1 MRCIC
6 QIFFLAVATATAVP
20 TLAGPPAFANPGR
33 KPSAPPA
40 RVVPKPVLQIQPRF
54 NPPQGP
60 RTVSPRFPIGR
71 PGTPMVKPTV
81 PVFKPT
87 IRPTQP
93 TFKPT
98 GPLVRP
104 TPPAIRPNVPTVT
117 VPSPGIAQPLIGRRE
132 FVPKDRAQAPQPG
145 PIGQA
150 IDQAVDGRK
159 PVFAP
164 RRRVP
169 LEFAP
174 QMRVPLDT
182 AAGGAVQPGD
192 LVRIREDLDRDN
204 DGVVDAFEPGNLP
217 VLDEGHAGGGDGAAN
232 PPVAGD
238 PGAAGPTAWDW
249 VAIGLSAAA
258 LADSLADRGG
268 GFVNGGVVVERPI
281 VQTVPVAE
289 TVVIRDQPV
298 VVHEERIVVQEQP
311 VVVHE
316 EPVVVPDEQVTV
328 AEQPDVTAIG
338 EPAVVETPAPAAAQP
353 RPQLR
358 VGTAFELPAK
368 GLGAKPG
375 RVAVK
380 VGAVIL
386 ECPVSNWND
395 GGLRATVAEMTLA
408 AATPADLIVAL
419 ADGAVAA
426 RIPVDLLPAA
436 VQVAGRSE

>member
-1 MRCIC
+1 MRCIH

-20 TLAGPPAFANPGR
+20 TLAGPPALANPGR
-33 KPSAPPA
+33 KPIAPPA
-40 RVVPKPVLQIQPRF
+40 RVTPKPVLQIQPRF
-54 NPPQGP
+54 NPPQGS

-98 GPLVRP
+98 APLVRP

-117 VPSPGIAQPLIGRRE
+117 VPSPGLAQPL
-132 FVPKDRAQAPQPG
+132 
-145 PIGQA
+145 
-150 IDQAVDGRK
+150 
-159 PVFAP
+159 FAP
-164 RRRVP
+164 RRIP
-169 LEFAP
+169 LVFPPEGG
-174 QMRVPLDT
+174 V
-182 AAGGAVQPGD
+182 AAMAAAAAAAAVQPGVD
-192 LVRIREDLDRDN
+192 TLRIREDLDRDN

-316 EPVVVPDEQVTV
+316 ESVVVPDEQVTV

-338 EPAVVETPAPAAAQP
+338 EPTVVETPAPAAAQP

>member
-1 MRCIC
+1 MRCIH

-20 TLAGPPAFANPGR
+20 TLAGPPALANPGR
-33 KPSAPPA
+33 KPIAPPA
-40 RVVPKPVLQIQPRF
+40 RVTPKPVLQIQPRF
-54 NPPQGP
+54 NPPQGS

-98 GPLVRP
+98 APLVRP

-117 VPSPGIAQPLIGRRE
+117 VPSPGLAQPL
-132 FVPKDRAQAPQPG
+132 
-145 PIGQA
+145 
-150 IDQAVDGRK
+150 
-159 PVFAP
+159 FAP
-164 RRRVP
+164 RRIP
-169 LEFAP
+169 LVFPPEGG
-174 QMRVPLDT
+174 V
-182 AAGGAVQPGD
+182 AAMAAAAAVQPSD
-192 LVRIREDLDRDN
+192 LVREDRIREDL
-204 DGVVDAFEPGNLP
+204 GPGNLP

-338 EPAVVETPAPAAAQP
+338 EPTVVETPAPAAAQP

>member
-54 NPPQGP
+54 NPPQGS

-98 GPLVRP
+98 APLVRP

-117 VPSPGIAQPLIGRRE
+117 VPSPGLAQPL
-132 FVPKDRAQAPQPG
+132 
-145 PIGQA
+145 
-150 IDQAVDGRK
+150 
-159 PVFAP
+159 FAP
-164 RRRVP
+164 RRIP
-169 LEFAP
+169 LVFPPEGG
-174 QMRVPLDT
+174 V
-182 AAGGAVQPGD
+182 AAMAAAAAVQPSD
-192 LVRIREDLDRDN
+192 LVREDRIREDL
-204 DGVVDAFEPGNLP
+204 GPGNLP

-316 EPVVVPDEQVTV
+316 EPVVVLDEQVTV

-338 EPAVVETPAPAAAQP
+338 EPTVVETPAPAAAQP

>member
-1 MRCIC
+1 MRCIR

-98 GPLVRP
+98 TPLVRP

-117 VPSPGIAQPLIGRRE
+117 VPSPGLAQPL
-132 FVPKDRAQAPQPG
+132 
-145 PIGQA
+145 
-150 IDQAVDGRK
+150 
-159 PVFAP
+159 FAP
-164 RRRVP
+164 RRIP
-169 LEFAP
+169 LVFAP

-192 LVRIREDLDRDN
+192 LFRIREDLDRDN
-204 DGVVDAFEPGNLP
+204 DGVVDPVVPGNLP

-328 AEQPDVTAIG
+328 AEQPDVAAIG

>member
-1 MRCIC
+1 MRCIH

-20 TLAGPPAFANPGR
+20 TLAGPPALANPGR
-33 KPSAPPA
+33 KPIAPPA
-40 RVVPKPVLQIQPRF
+40 RVTPKPVLQIQPRF
-54 NPPQGP
+54 NPPQGS

-98 GPLVRP
+98 APLVRP

-117 VPSPGIAQPLIGRRE
+117 VPSPGLAQPL
-132 FVPKDRAQAPQPG
+132 
-145 PIGQA
+145 
-150 IDQAVDGRK
+150 
-159 PVFAP
+159 FAP
-164 RRRVP
+164 RRIP
-169 LEFAP
+169 LVFPPEGG
-174 QMRVPLDT
+174 V
-182 AAGGAVQPGD
+182 AAMAAAAAVQPSD
-192 LVRIREDLDRDN
+192 LVREDRIREDL
-204 DGVVDAFEPGNLP
+204 GPGNLP

-298 VVHEERIVVQEQP
+298 VVHEERIGVQEQP

-328 AEQPDVTAIG
+328 AEQPDVAAIG

-386 ECPVSNWND
+386 ECPVSNWHD

>member
-1 MRCIC
+1 MRCIH

-33 KPSAPPA
+33 KPIAPPA

-54 NPPQGP
+54 NPPQGS

-98 GPLVRP
+98 APLVRP

-117 VPSPGIAQPLIGRRE
+117 VPSPGLAQPL
-132 FVPKDRAQAPQPG
+132 
-145 PIGQA
+145 
-150 IDQAVDGRK
+150 
-159 PVFAP
+159 FAP
-164 RRRVP
+164 RRIPLVFP
-169 LEFAP
+169 LEGG
-174 QMRVPLDT
+174 V
-182 AAGGAVQPGD
+182 AAMAAAAAVQPSD
-192 LVRIREDLDRDN
+192 LVREDRIREDL
-204 DGVVDAFEPGNLP
+204 GPGNLP
-217 VLDEGHAGGGDGAAN
+217 VVLDVGHAGGGDGAAN

-298 VVHEERIVVQEQP
+298 VVHEERILVQEQP

-316 EPVVVPDEQVTV
+316 ESVVVPDEQVTV

-338 EPAVVETPAPAAAQP
+338 EPTVVETPAPAAAQP

-426 RIPVDLLPAA
+426 RIPVDLRPAA

>member
-40 RVVPKPVLQIQPRF
+40 RVTPKPVLQIQPRF
-54 NPPQGP
+54 NPPQGS

-98 GPLVRP
+98 APLVRP

-117 VPSPGIAQPLIGRRE
+117 VPSPGLAQPL
-132 FVPKDRAQAPQPG
+132 
-145 PIGQA
+145 
-150 IDQAVDGRK
+150 
-159 PVFAP
+159 FAP
-164 RRRVP
+164 RRIP
-169 LEFAP
+169 LVFPPEGG
-174 QMRVPLDT
+174 V
-182 AAGGAVQPGD
+182 AAMAAAAAVQPSD
-192 LVRIREDLDRDN
+192 LVREDRIREDL
-204 DGVVDAFEPGNLP
+204 GPGNLP
-217 VLDEGHAGGGDGAAN
+217 VLDVGHAGGGDGAAN

-328 AEQPDVTAIG
+328 AEQPDVAAIG

>member
-1 MRCIC
+1 MRCIH

-20 TLAGPPAFANPGR
+20 TLAGPPALANPGR
-33 KPSAPPA
+33 KPIAPPA
-40 RVVPKPVLQIQPRF
+40 RVTPKPVLQIQPRF
-54 NPPQGP
+54 NPPQGS

-98 GPLVRP
+98 APLVRP

-117 VPSPGIAQPLIGRRE
+117 VPSPGLAQPL
-132 FVPKDRAQAPQPG
+132 
-145 PIGQA
+145 
-150 IDQAVDGRK
+150 
-159 PVFAP
+159 FAP
-164 RRRVP
+164 RRIP
-169 LEFAP
+169 LVFPPEGG
-174 QMRVPLDT
+174 V
-182 AAGGAVQPGD
+182 AAMAAAAAVQPSD
-192 LVRIREDLDRDN
+192 LVREDRIREDL
-204 DGVVDAFEPGNLP
+204 GPGNLP

-316 EPVVVPDEQVTV
+316 ESVVVPDEQVTV

-338 EPAVVETPAPAAAQP
+338 EPTVVETPAPAAAQP